1 MDFELLKKEIQDA
14 QTALKANVE
23 GAQTKALEAF
33 EKANGLIAE
42 MTLTKEASEKNATE
56 LDLLRK
62 DLNTLSSNLNKARLD
77 QPRKFKSFEQSFMDA
92 ALEKKEEIATI
103 LANGGKQSQPLIFN
117 LKDIGLF
124 NTVEASGSAS
134 QVSITQSTGIISDIR
149 TRITSYLTRVSR
161 AALAMDRPIANWME
175 QLDETGAAIFIGEG
189 DAKTQ
194 LGIRYEEREAKA
206 KKIPVYSKV
215 TTEFLRYLPQL
226 VSHIQSFLMKR
237 VDIATENQLFTGN
250 GTGNN
255 LNGVIPYAVAY
266 TGGDMALQVV
276 GPTGWDVM
284 LGLISQ
290 VRKAHGIAS
299 GIYVKGGIVDVL
311 LSTKDLDGRYI
322 LPAGVTVNAQGE
334 ISAWGVPMI
343 RTEAALGAFD
353 FVGGD
358 LSAINVGFTGNMT
371 VQIGLDGNDFTN
383 NKKTILV
390 EQEVVQFV
398 SANDVQVLVKGTI
411 AGGITALT
419 KA

>member
-1 MDFELLKKEIQDA
+1 MEFAELTKQIQDA
-14 QTALKANVE
+14 QAALKLNVE

-33 EKANGLIAE
+33 EKANGLIAQ

-124 NTVEASGSAS
+124 NTVEAAGSAS

-175 QLDETGAAIFIGEG
+175 QLDETGTAIFIGEG

-194 LGIRYEEREAKA
+194 LGIRYEERDAKA
-206 KKIPVYSKV
+206 KKIGVYSKV

-237 VDIATENQLFTGN
+237 VDIATENQLFTGD
-250 GTGNN
+250 GTGDN

>member
-124 NTVEASGSAS
+124 NTVEAAGSAS

-161 AALAMDRPIANWME
+161 AALSMDRPVANWME
-175 QLDETGAAIFIGEG
+175 QLDETGTAIFIGEG

-194 LGIRYEEREAKA
+194 LGIRYEERDAKA

-237 VDIATENQLFTGN
+237 VDIATENQLFTGD
-250 GTGNN
+250 GTGDN

>member
-1 MDFELLKKEIQDA
+1 
-14 QTALKANVE
+14 
-23 GAQTKALEAF
+23 
-33 EKANGLIAE
+33 
-42 MTLTKEASEKNATE
+42 
-56 LDLLRK
+56 
-62 DLNTLSSNLNKARLD
+62 
-77 QPRKFKSFEQSFMDA
+77 
-92 ALEKKEEIATI
+92 
-103 LANGGKQSQPLIFN
+103 
-117 LKDIGLF
+117 
-124 NTVEASGSAS
+124 
-134 QVSITQSTGIISDIR
+134 
-149 TRITSYLTRVSR
+149 
-161 AALAMDRPIANWME
+161 
-175 QLDETGAAIFIGEG
+175 
-189 DAKTQ
+189 
-194 LGIRYEEREAKA
+194 
-206 KKIPVYSKV
+206 
-215 TTEFLRYLPQL
+215 
-226 VSHIQSFLMKR
+226 MKR

-250 GTGNN
+250 GTGDN

>member
-124 NTVEASGSAS
+124 NTVEAAGSAS

-161 AALAMDRPIANWME
+161 AALSMDRPVANWME
-175 QLDETGAAIFIGEG
+175 QLDETGTAIFIGEG